1 MIKGAIG
8 IVGLAAVVWAVGC
21 GTHSGI
27 GNLGMGGNGGAG
39 TGGQVVIGTG
49 GEGVGIGGQGVIG
62 TGGDLG
68 IGGEGIVGMG
78 GNPGTGGQV
87 NLGIGGQ
94 RASCPGATPPIG
106 TAKTLAFAAPADYD
120 TGAGAYAVTTGDL
133 NGDGKLDLLLLDNPV
148 GIRLMLNKG
157 DGTFGVPADFGIGP
171 IPYAVA
177 LGDLD
182 GDGKIDIVG
191 VSQFGVSVFLNKG
204 NAVFSQP
211 VSYVVGIGSG
221 APALGDLN
229 GDGKLDI
236 AVADQG
242 DGISAG
248 DVGILLNVGDG
259 TFVAANY
266 PTSRQS
272 YAMAI
277 GDLDNDCQP
286 DLALVGPAGAS
297 VMRNNMGQFPIATN
311 LGNGTSGTSV
321 AVADLNGD
329 GKLDV
334 VEGVGVDSVEG
345 RTYVFINRGNAS
357 FNAPI
362 TYGLNGTLSGAQ
374 SPPGGNSLALG
385 DMNGDGRPEMLT
397 IGSCCGLGV
406 FPNHGD
412 GTFPSSVSFATA
424 PSPRWLAAGDLNGD
438 GQPDVAVVSI
448 IGPGVTRGLRVLINA
463 SH

>member
-1 MIKGAIG
+1 MIKGATG
-8 IVGLAAVVWAVGC
+8 MVGLAVAVWAVGC

-27 GNLGMGGNGGAG
+27 GNLGVGGNGGEGVG
-39 TGGQVVIGTG
+39 TGGQGVIGTG
-49 GEGVGIGGQGVIG
+49 GEGVGTGGFAVGTGGEGFGAGGRAIIG
-62 TGGDLG
+62 TGGQPACL
-68 IGGEGIVGMG
+68 
-78 GNPGTGGQV
+78 
-87 NLGIGGQ
+87 
-94 RASCPGATPPIG
+94 GATPPVG
-106 TAKTLAFAAPADYD
+106 TARTLSFAAPADYN
-120 TGAGAYAVTTGDL
+120 TGAGAYAVKIGDL
-133 NGDGKLDLLLLDNPV
+133 NGDGKLDLLLLDNPA

-191 VSQFGVSVFLNKG
+191 VSQVGVSVFLNKG

-221 APALGDLN
+221 SPTLGDLN

-242 DGISAG
+242 DGTSTG
-248 DVGILLNVGDG
+248 DVGILLNAGNG

-266 PTSRQS
+266 PTSRQA

-277 GDLDNDCQP
+277 GDLDNDCEP
-286 DLALVGPAGAS
+286 DLVLVGPAGGS
-297 VMRNNMGQFPIATN
+297 VMRNIGGQFPIATN
-311 LGNGTSGTSV
+311 FGTGTSGTSV

-334 VEGVGVDSVEG
+334 VEGAGSDSVDG
-345 RTYVFINRGNAS
+345 RSYVFINRGNAS

-362 TYGLNGTLSGAQ
+362 TYGLNGTSSGAQ
-374 SPPGGNSLALG
+374 SPQGGNSVALG
-385 DMNGDGRPEMLT
+385 DMNGDGRPEILS
-397 IGSCCGLGV
+397 IASCCGLGV
-406 FPNHGD
+406 FPSHGD
-412 GTFPSSVSFATA
+412 GTFPSSVNFATA
-424 PSPRWLAAGDLNGD
+424 PAPYSLAAGDLNGD
-438 GQPDVAVVSI
+438 GLPDVVVVSI
-448 IGPGVTRGLRVLINA
+448 IGAGATTGLHVLLNT